1 MATVGFLIA
10 GCHEPPRYPGAF
22 QGVIELDERALA
34 FEVGGRLTAVNAK
47 RGARVAAGEVVAT
60 LDDTLARTTR
70 AGREAEADA
79 AMARAKLVRAGS
91 RAEDIKA
98 LDAKLR
104 AAQANEQLILRNLAR
119 DRALTE
125 KGAITRA
132 DLDDTEARAR
142 TATAEREAL
151 QQQLR
156 ELRKGSRTEEIQGA
170 DAAAAAATTAV
181 QLETERTDRY
191 QLRAPHAATV
201 VEVPLDPGEVVSPGL
216 PVVTIADT
224 LRPYVDVFVPQAQIA
239 QIRIGAPAVVHIDA
253 LETGVP
259 GVVEDIARRTEFT
272 PRYVFSERERA
283 SLVVRV
289 RVRIDDPKELLRAG
303 VPAFVTIERTT
314 QEARR
319 E

>member
-1 MATVGFLIA
+1 
-10 GCHEPPRYPGAF
+10 
-22 QGVIELDERALA
+22 
-34 FEVGGRLTAVNAK
+34 
-47 RGARVAAGEVVAT
+47 
-60 LDDTLARTTR
+60 
-70 AGREAEADA
+70 
-79 AMARAKLVRAGS
+79 MARAKLVRAGS

-98 LDAKLR
+98 LEARVR

-119 DRALTE
+119 DRALTD

-132 DLDDTEARAR
+132 DLDETEARAR
-142 TATAEREAL
+142 TATADREAL
-151 QQQLR
+151 EQQLR
-156 ELRKGSRTEEIQGA
+156 ELRKGSRVEEIQGA

-201 VEVPLDPGEVVSPGL
+201 VDVPLDPGEVVSPGL

-224 LRPYVDVFVPQAQIA
+224 LHPYVDVFVPQAKIA
-239 QIRIGAPAVVHIDA
+239 QIRLGAPAIVHIDA

-303 VPAFVTIERTT
+303 VPAFVTIERTPR
-314 QEARR
+314 EARR
-319 E
+319 D